1 LKESAVAET
10 IGWIGLGS
18 IGHRMVRHLAGA
30 GHPLLVADIVNAA
43 NAPTGARIA
52 ASNGEVAA
60 GADIIILSLPNG
72 RITET
77 VAREIAAAK
86 GRRARTVIETSTIGI
101 AAAETAARILREADI
116 ELIDAPVSGGIAG
129 AEKATLAVMVACPE
143 PSFARVKPLLALM
156 GKPFHVGPKPGQGQA
171 VKLLNNFLS
180 ATALAATSEA
190 VAFGT
195 AQGLPM
201 QTILDVVN
209 AATGRNTATDDK
221 FPRRILTERY
231 DAGFTTTL
239 QAKDVRLYLEN
250 ARAAG
255 IADEI
260 ASVIDAVWS
269 KMDADMPGADITRM
283 YPYTKGGRGNK
294 GRDS

>member
-30 GHPLLVADIVNAA
+30 GHPLLVADIA
-43 NAPTGARIA
+43 NASNAPQGARIA

-60 GADIIILSLPNG
+60 GADIVILSLPNG

-77 VAREIAAAK
+77 VAREIVAAK

-116 ELIDAPVSGGIAG
+116 DLIDAPVSGGIAY
-129 AEKATLAVMVACPE
+129 
-143 PSFARVKPLLALM
+143 
-156 GKPFHVGPKPGQGQA
+156 
-171 VKLLNNFLS
+171 
-180 ATALAATSEA
+180 
-190 VAFGT
+190 
-195 AQGLPM
+195 
-201 QTILDVVN
+201 
-209 AATGRNTATDDK
+209 DK